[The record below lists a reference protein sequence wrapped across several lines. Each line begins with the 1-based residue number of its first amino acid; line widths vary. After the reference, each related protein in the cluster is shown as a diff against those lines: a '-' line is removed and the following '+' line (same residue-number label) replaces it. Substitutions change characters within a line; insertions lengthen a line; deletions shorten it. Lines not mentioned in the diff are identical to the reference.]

1 MWMSTE
7 DAQYST
13 PLAVIKAMLCVEHGY
28 TKGGC
33 VIDYHQFTAIK
44 FIVTTVSWLWYILA
58 PHVFQ
63 QEGIELQ
70 LVFNVKHFIIP
81 L

>member
-1 MWMSTE
+1 MLTE

-13 PLAVIKAMLCVEHGY
+13 PLAVIKAMLCVEDGY

-33 VIDYHQFTAIK
+33 VIDCL
-44 FIVTTVSWLWYILA
+44 SL
-58 PHVFQ
+58 
-63 QEGIELQ
+63 LQ
-70 LVFNVKHFIIP
+70 LNS